1 MKRQTKIALIGS
13 IVLVIAILFFYP
25 RLNLFADKDLNE
37 PVDGRPVAS
46 AALPVEVLEL
56 KPKRLENNLS
66 VTGNVIPNESVNLRS
81 EISGLVTE
89 ITFNEG
95 EFVKKGTPL
104 VYLNDDELMAQ
115 KDRLNYTR
123 KLYEG
128 QENRQ
133 KQLLERE
140 AISQEE
146 YDIVLNQFNTNLA
159 DINLIEAMIR
169 QTVIRAPFDG
179 VIGLRQISE
188 GSVITPADI
197 IVNVVNIDPIKIDF
211 SIPERYAN
219 VVQQGSRITFTNAA
233 VEGESVGEV
242 YAIAPNIDAAT
253 RTLQLR
259 AISPNKDRKF
269 LPGMFVGVKLNLN
282 VNDEALMV
290 PAESLIPELDGY
302 KVFVANSDNVIEEV
316 KVSIGIRTERE
327 VQVTDG
333 LKEGDLVLT
342 TGVIQAKPG
351 MAVNIT
357 KTY

>member
-25 RLNLFADKDLNE
+25 RLDLFADKELDE
-37 PVDGRPVAS
+37 PANGQSTAS

-56 KPKRLENNLS
+56 KPKRMENNLS

-89 ITFNEG
+89 ITFVEG

-104 VYLNDDELMAQ
+104 VYLNDDELNAQ
-115 KDRLNYTR
+115 KDRLAYTK

-159 DINLIEAMIR
+159 DINLLEALIR

-188 GSVITPADI
+188 GSVISPSDV

-219 VVQQGSRITFTNAA
+219 IVKKGSKITFTNAA
-233 VEGESVGEV
+233 VEGESTGEV
-242 YAIAPNIDAAT
+242 YAIAPNIDPAT
-253 RTLQLR
+253 RTVQLR
-259 AISPNKDRKF
+259 AISPNRERNF
-269 LPGMFVGVKLNLN
+269 LPGMFVGVKVNLN
-282 VNDEALMV
+282 VNEEALMV

-302 KVFVANSDNVIEEV
+302 KVYVVREGNKVEEV
-316 KVSIGIRTERE
+316 KVAIGIRTESE
-327 VQVTDG
+327 VQITNG

-342 TGVIQAKPG
+342 TGVIQAKEG
-351 MAVNIT
+351 MTVNIT
-357 KTY
+357 KTH

>member
-25 RLNLFADKDLNE
+25 RLNLFADKEPIE
-37 PVDGRPVAS
+37 PVNGQPAAS
-46 AALPVEVLEL
+46 GALPVEVMEL

-104 VYLNDDELMAQ
+104 VYLNDDELKAQ
-115 KDRLNYTR
+115 KDRLAYTK

-159 DINLIEAMIR
+159 DINLIEALIR

-188 GSVITPADI
+188 GSVISPSDV

-219 VVQQGSRITFTNAA
+219 IVKKGSKITFTNAA
-233 VEGESVGEV
+233 VEGESTGEV
-242 YAIAPNIDAAT
+242 YAIAPNIDPAT
-253 RTLQLR
+253 RTVQLR
-259 AISPNKDRKF
+259 AISPNRERKF

-282 VNDEALMV
+282 VHEEALMV
-290 PAESLIPELDGY
+290 PAESLIPVLDGY
-302 KVFVANSDNVIEEV
+302 KVFVV
-316 KVSIGIRTERE
+316 RE
-327 VQVTDG
+327 G
-333 LKEGDLVLT
+333 
-342 TGVIQAKPG
+342 
-351 MAVNIT
+351 N
-357 KTY
+357 